1 MQVNEFV
8 VKTVYNFYVIII
20 KKMEAAMITGVPK
33 EIKDKEYRVG
43 MVPSGVREFVN
54 AGHQVLVQAG
64 AGTGSGITDDEY
76 SESGAEIVAAAED
89 VYSRAGM
96 IVKVKEPLPQE
107 YGLLREGQMLFTYLH
122 LAAEEELTRALL
134 GKAVTGIAY
143 ETIERPD
150 GSLPLLMPMS
160 QVAGRLSVQVGATYL
175 QENNGGRGILLGGV
189 PGVEPARVVILG
201 GGTAGVNA
209 AKIAHGMGAEVT
221 LLDLNV
227 DRLDRIEDI
236 FHGTIRTL
244 ASNRQVIEEAV
255 KDADLVIGAVLV
267 AGAKAP
273 KLLSRKAVSG
283 MKKGSVVVDISID
296 QGGCFETSHPTSHT
310 DPVFTVDG
318 VVHYCVTN
326 MPGAVPRTSTFA
338 LTNVTLPYA
347 LRIADMGPEDAMLAD
362 PALMRGLNTYKGRL
376 TSRPV
381 AEALRMVYQEPGF

>member
-1 MQVNEFV
+1 
-8 VKTVYNFYVIII
+8 
-20 KKMEAAMITGVPK
+20 MITGVPK

-76 SESGAEIVAAAED
+76 SKSGAEIVASAEEI
-89 VYSRAGM
+89 YSRAGM
-96 IVKVKEPLPQE
+96 VVKVKEPLPQE
-107 YGLLREGQMLFTYLH
+107 YGLLREGQILFTYLH

-134 GKAVTGIAY
+134 DRAVTGIAY

-255 KDADLVIGAVLV
+255 KDADLLIGAVLV

-273 KLLSRKAVSG
+273 KLLSRKAVSR
-283 MKKGSVVVDISID
+283 MKKGSVIVDISID
-296 QGGCFETSHPTSHT
+296 QGGCFETSRPTSHT
-310 DPVFTVDG
+310 DPVYTVDG

-381 AEALRMVYQEPGF
+381 AEALRMKFQESGF